1 MDHIG
6 IVLEQLG
13 DGLSCNETENG
24 GGLVAT
30 RVSSILAFNIPR
42 EARPERALDRTEKA
56 DQTDEFRESTMGRCE
71 DTRCLGRSWV

>member
-24 GGLVAT
+24 GRLVAT

-42 EARPERALDRTEKA
+42 EARPERTLDRGEKA
-56 DQTDEFRESTMGRCE
+56 DQTDEFRESA
-71 DTRCLGRSWV
+71 LGRSKDTGCFG